1 MIWQQSAASHAY
13 PRLTLPP
20 RAIKAVSPMPLDHN
34 ASDADPVRIAT
45 DIHGILTLRLRGEL
59 TGALLRD
66 AAARTVA
73 AAEGKRINGV
83 LIETKD
89 TSIAYE
95 ITDIVAAI
103 ELIMDELSPRR
114 CAHVSHGERTRPY
127 MVMESTARAYA
138 VKLQP
143 FASETEAR
151 GWLLQR

>member
-1 MIWQQSAASHAY
+1 
-13 PRLTLPP
+13 
-20 RAIKAVSPMPLDHN
+20 MPLDHN
-34 ASDADPVRIAT
+34 APDADRVRIET

-59 TGALLRD
+59 TGALLHD

-73 AAEGKRINGV
+73 AAQGKRVNSV
-83 LIETKD
+83 LIETSN

-95 ITDIVAAI
+95 MADLVAAI

-127 MVMESTARAYA
+127 MIMESTARAFA

-143 FASETEAR
+143 FADEAEAR
-151 GWLLQR
+151 AWLMKH